1 MTSSHD
7 VAVLVGSLRKD
18 SFSRRF
24 ALALSELSPA
34 SLNLRIVSI
43 ADLSLYNQDLDTN
56 PPPSWDVLRKA
67 LAGAS
72 AVLFITPEY
81 NRSVPGVLKNAID
94 IASRPY
100 GQNVFDGKPAAIISQ
115 TPGGIGAFGANHAL
129 RQSLVFLNMPTLPQ
143 PEAYLANVGPM
154 FNASG
159 VLVDETTRSFLA
171 TFMQSFARWI
181 DQHAAESPAKYA

>member
-7 VAVLVGSLRKD
+7 VAIMVGSLRKD

-34 SLNLRIVSI
+34 SLSLRIVSI
-43 ADLSLYNQDLDTN
+43 DDVSLYNQDLDTN
-56 PPPSWDVLRKA
+56 PPLSWELLRRA
-67 LAGAS
+67 IASAS

-154 FNASG
+154 FNPHGA
-159 VLVDETTRSFLA
+159 LTDEATRSFLA
-171 TFMQSFARWI
+171 TFMQAFAHWI
-181 DQHAAESPAKYA
+181 DLHASVSSEKHA

>member
-1 MTSSHD
+1 MTSTYD

-43 ADLSLYNQDLDTN
+43 DDLSLYNQDLDTN
-56 PPPSWDVLRKA
+56 PPPSWEVLRKEIA
-67 LAGAS
+67 SAS
-72 AVLFITPEY
+72 AVLFVTPEY

-154 FNASG
+154 FNPQGA
-159 VLVDETTRSFLA
+159 LVDESTRSFLA
-171 TFMQSFARWI
+171 TFMQAFGQWI
-181 DQHAAESPAKYA
+181 DQHVVVSQAKYA